1 MKLHLL
7 KKAQHWFDVT
17 TEHEKCNADLSL
29 SLLCTGFMRDTYTL
43 KQTLQ
48 LAEHVQVM
56 DTHINSYKVLV
67 EEKISSEASL
77 DMFINIIVS

>member
-1 MKLHLL
+1 
-7 KKAQHWFDVT
+7 
-17 TEHEKCNADLSL
+17 
-29 SLLCTGFMRDTYTL
+29 MRDTYTL